1 MMYDTRDCVTG
12 LLDQSAFLRVI
23 DDVAEHRAEEEVE
36 SIAVMVLD
44 VDGGRRWF
52 SAKSAALSDQLAR
65 VLAERV
71 EDLVAS
77 AGVVARLGSN
87 IFGILP
93 HGDPNDRDVRDLP
106 GRLHNMLRTPFDIGG
121 EEFCLTT
128 SIGVA
133 EVPPLMDAGS
143 AVKYAHDAVFR
154 VKANGGDATY
164 VLKVA

>member
-1 MMYDTRDCVTG
+1 MKYDSRDSVTG

-23 DDVAEHRAEEEVE
+23 DDVAEHRAEEDVD
-36 SIAVMVLD
+36 SFAVMVLD

-52 SAKSAALSDQLAR
+52 SQKTAGVSDQLAR

-77 AGVVARLGSN
+77 AGVVARLGVTM
-87 IFGILP
+87 FGILP
-93 HGDPNDRDVRDLP
+93 HGDPDDRDVRDLP
-106 GRLHNMLRTPFDIGG
+106 GRLHRMLRAPIALDG

-133 EVPPLMDAGS
+133 QVSPLMDAGS
-143 AVKYAHDAVFR
+143 AVKYAHDAVVR